1 MRALLVLSAIHWIIF
16 LVGCHNHP
24 ELNPSFTIIE
34 IVDLSTGQRLANS
47 ELSVAGIG
55 LAYPARR
62 LGGAVA
68 VNPTDD
74 NGRTVIPVGFFDTE
88 TLEDVEFDLVIG
100 SEVVHV
106 RNRPQFVGIGES
118 IMVSVLDTAANP
130 PDLGDPIVV
139 PNSLPAEI
147 AIQSIVSQIVLCS
160 NSEEIVEWR
169 LASDIANGRFVRDI
183 IVGASIPGFIDTT
196 LNGGTLT
203 SDGETRPPHC
213 PFDVLSGNGSTVGVL
228 GAFSLGEFRRSAVI
242 R

>member
-1 MRALLVLSAIHWIIF
+1 MRAILVLSVICWIGF

-24 ELNPSFTIIE
+24 QLNPSFTIIE
-34 IVDLSTGQRLANS
+34 IVDLATGQKLANS
-47 ELSVAGIG
+47 DLSVAGIG

-74 NGRTVIPVGFFDTE
+74 KGRTVIPVGFYDTE
-88 TLEDVEFDLVIG
+88 NLEDVEFDVVIG

-118 IMVSVLDTAANP
+118 IMVSVLDTAADP

-139 PNSLPAEI
+139 PGSLPTEI
-147 AIQSIVSQIVLCS
+147 AVQSIVSQIVLCS
-160 NSEEIVEWR
+160 NSESFVEWS
-169 LASDIANGRFVRDI
+169 LESDIANGRFVRDI
-183 IVGASIPGFIDTT
+183 IVGASIHGFIDTT

-203 SDGETRPPHC
+203 PDGERRPANC
-213 PFDVLSGNGSTVGVL
+213 PFDVLNGTGSTVGIL
-228 GAFSLGEFRRSAVI
+228 GAFSLGEFRRSAFL